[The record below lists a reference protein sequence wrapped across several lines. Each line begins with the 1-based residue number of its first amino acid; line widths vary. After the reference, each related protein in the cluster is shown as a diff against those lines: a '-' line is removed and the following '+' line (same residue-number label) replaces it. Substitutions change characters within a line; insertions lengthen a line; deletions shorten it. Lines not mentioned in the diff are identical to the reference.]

1 MKKNITI
8 NLYGNLYAIDE
19 DAYELLNN
27 YLENMKR
34 HFAQKEDGE
43 EIANDIECRIAELMQ
58 ELKESGV
65 EAVNIDHVKEIVA
78 RVGNPEE
85 VDEEKAEPTTDH
97 QPYGHKGAA
106 WFDKKVRDFKNNLR
120 GKSLY
125 RNPDNM
131 VLGGVLSGLA
141 QYLGVDVTL
150 LRLLTVLLTLVYGTG
165 LFIYLICWIV
175 IPVANKPEDRL
186 KMRGEE
192 VNLENLTEEMIKEP
206 ESNTREGKVKHE
218 QYGCSNFL
226 FRGVVMLMK
235 WTLVCLLSLIAL
247 TGCGLLIAG
256 LVIAAMTLFEGD
268 PIVNS
273 SLNST
278 FTTLTGHS
286 SFWMI
291 LGVVVISS
299 VSAIWAASY
308 LIVRLI
314 SANKEG
320 KEKNMLFAAIAMLV
334 SMAVC
339 IAGIAA
345 MGMQFGEISKT
356 ERKLNQQTRKQKDID
371 EQLAWLEEQGWNV
384 LKHEHIREDRYVRR
398 GSHYSGDRNKRY
410 IDATSEHPDMDY
422 TLERTVKL
430 SPGIYRLKA
439 VGRTNGSGPG
449 IYIINNGRRYE
460 VAIPNYGNK
469 GGEIWENAQKEL
481 ATAVKGSPQ
490 QQEWEK
496 QAAANKGK
504 GFGWSRVVIDNI
516 AVTDSILRYGVS
528 NRCMSNT
535 IWNGTYICATDFKLE
550 RVK

>member
-34 HFAQKEDGE
+34 HFAQKEEGE

-85 VDEEKAEPTTDH
+85 VDEEKAEPTTDY
-97 QPYGHKGAA
+97 QPYGHKGSE
-106 WFDKKVRDFKNNLR
+106 WFDKKVKDFKNGMR

-150 LRLLTVLLTLVYGTG
+150 LRLLTVLLTFFYGTG
-165 LFIYLICWIV
+165 LLIYLICWII

-206 ESNTREGKVKHE
+206 ENNTQEGKVKNE
-218 QYGCSNFL
+218 QYGCLNFL
-226 FRGVVMLMK
+226 FRGMVILMK
-235 WTLVCLLSLIAL
+235 WTLVCLLSLIVLA
-247 TGCGLLIAG
+247 GCGLLIAG
-256 LVIAAMTLFEGD
+256 LVMAAVALFKGNLI
-268 PIVNS
+268 PNH
-273 SLNST
+273 SLGAT
-278 FTTLTGHS
+278 FATPTEYS
-286 SFWMI
+286 SFWI
-291 LGVVVISS
+291 ALGVIVVSS
-299 VSAIWAASY
+299 LPTIWATCY
-308 LIVRLI
+308 LIVQLI
-314 SANKEG
+314 STKKEG
-320 KEKNMLFAAIAMLV
+320 KEKNIFFAVIVMLV

-339 IAGIAA
+339 IAGVTT
-345 MGMQFGEISKT
+345 MGMQVGEIMKT
-356 ERKLNQQTRKQKDID
+356 ERKFNQQNRKQKDID

-384 LKHEHIREDRYVRR
+384 VKHDHIREDRYVRK

-422 TLERTVKL
+422 TLERTLKL
-430 SPGIYRLKA
+430 SPGIYRLEA

-449 IYIINNGRRYE
+449 IYLINDGKRYE
-460 VAIPNYGNK
+460 AAIPNYGNK
-469 GGEIWENAQKEL
+469 GGEIWENAKKEL
-481 ATAVKGSPQ
+481 DKAAEGSPQ

-496 QAAANKGK
+496 QAAVNKGQ

-516 AVTDSILRYGVS
+516 TVTDSILHYGVS